1 MHQYAVMTFLSVKL
15 GHRVAH
21 VVFCCGM
28 GIPCLSPS
36 VCAFH
41 LIILSTLTTIASPVA
56 GAVLGPP
63 SYREREV
70 RAPADRR
77 RTVMRRHRGDLAK
90 KNIHY
95 STSTNRICDRASN
108 NSDSIEESP
117 VLVNLLISRKI
128 RGGPRTPCAAIRRAW
143 VSNGR
148 GWTSDQRRD
157 DVARRRPGADPWSIP
172 AHWMDGPMRCDETW
186 RGVMHAFW
194 MSGLRPNI
202 PISVINEMPAWLKT
216 QLKATARIE
225 KYSDFVPIP
234 RYSAPSSG

>member
-70 RAPADRR
+70 RAPADRHC
-77 RTVMRRHRGDLAK
+77 TVMWRHRGDLAK

-128 RGGPRTPCAAIRRAW
+128 RGGPRSPAPRSAARGYLTGGERRRISAGTTSRDVGPALIRRP
-143 VSNGR
+143 SPPT
-148 GWTSDQRRD
+148 GWM
-157 DVARRRPGADPWSIP
+157 AR
-172 AHWMDGPMRCDETW
+172 
-186 RGVMHAFW
+186 
-194 MSGLRPNI
+194 
-202 PISVINEMPAWLKT
+202 
-216 QLKATARIE
+216 
-225 KYSDFVPIP
+225 
-234 RYSAPSSG
+234 